1 MPALDAQVAVVG
13 AGPIGMTLAG
23 RLAQRGVNVVLLEQ
37 HPRHTGEGSK
47 ALCMQRETLEIW
59 ARLGVGETV
68 AARGVQWDLGRTY
81 FRDRELFSIRLPSSE
96 ADHFPPFVNINQT
109 EVEEL
114 LLERLRE
121 VPNVEVRWG
130 YRLVGLRQD
139 PDGVRLSC
147 ETAEGRVEL
156 NAAYAVGTDGAHSSV
171 RQLLGMGFPGHSH
184 DDLFL
189 ICDIRAR
196 LPFPRER
203 RFFFDPPWNPG
214 RQVLVHPQPDDTW
227 RIDWQVPSGT
237 DVDVERASGAL
248 DRRIRQVVGPETKYE
263 LAWVTAYRFHQ
274 RLAAR
279 FRVGRALLAGDAAH
293 LMSPFGARGL
303 NSGAADAENLAW
315 KLALVLDGRA
325 TEALLDSYEAERRAA
340 AVENLAITDASMR
353 FMVPRGPLRRAARN
367 AILRGSVRFD
377 ALRRRVNSGRLS
389 QPHTYRSSPLV
400 APDHGDDRL
409 PVHGAVAPDASC
421 IALGA
426 EEAAVARLRDLVGGD
441 FLALLV
447 CRTGSQA
454 AAAMAIRA
462 ARLAWPAPCR
472 IAVIGADTPLRGVTV
487 LKDPTGELLRTY
499 GAAGS
504 RAWLIRPDGHLAGSL
519 PLDARES
526 VDRLPAL
533 QAMAIGG
540 SRRAT
545 ASPRSARAS
554 SVRDTMRRRSRRAG

>member
-1 MPALDAQVAVVG
+1 MPALDAKVAVVG

-23 RLAQRGVNVVLLEQ
+23 RLAQRGVSVLLLEQ

-68 AARGVQWDLGRTY
+68 AQRGVQWNVGRTY

-96 ADHFPPFVNINQT
+96 ADHFPPFVNISQT

-114 LLERLRE
+114 LLGRLGELAE
-121 VPNVEVRWG
+121 VDLRWG
-130 YRLVGLRQD
+130 HRVTGVRQD
-139 PDGVRLSC
+139 GDGVRLSC
-147 ETAEGRVEL
+147 ETSQGTAELTV
-156 NAAYAVGTDGAHSSV
+156 AYAVGTDGAHSSV
-171 RQLLGMGFPGHSH
+171 RHLLGMGFPGHSH

-237 DVDVERASGAL
+237 DVDAERASGAF
-248 DRRIRQVVGPETKYE
+248 DRRIRQIVGEETEYE
-263 LAWVTAYRFHQ
+263 LTWATAYRFHQ
-274 RLAAR
+274 RLAPR

-315 KLALVLDGRA
+315 KLELVLAGRA
-325 TEALLDSYEAERRAA
+325 PEALLDSYDAERRAA
-340 AVENLAITDASMR
+340 ALENLAVTDASMN
-353 FMVPRGPLRRAARN
+353 FMVPHGPLRRGARN
-367 AILRGSVRFD
+367 AILRGSVRFG
-377 ALRRRVNSGRLS
+377 ALRRRVNSGRLA
-389 QPHTYRSSPLV
+389 QPFTYDASPV
-400 APDHGDDRL
+400 IAAVHDDERL
-409 PVHGAVAPDASC
+409 PLHGAVAPDGACSV
-421 IALGA
+421 LGRDDA
-426 EEAAVARLRDLVGGD
+426 GTSRLRDLVGDD
-441 FLALLV
+441 FLALLI
-447 CRTGSQA
+447 CRTGSQR

-462 ARLAWPAPCR
+462 AGLAWPAPCR
-472 IAVIGADTPLRGVTV
+472 VAVVGADGPLRGVAV
-487 LKDPTGELLRTY
+487 LKDDLGELVRAY

-504 RAWLIRPDGHLAGSL
+504 RAWLIRPDGHLAGSQ

-533 QAMAIGG
+533 QAMAIGD
-540 SRRAT
+540 RHA
-545 ASPRSARAS
+545 APP
-554 SVRDTMRRRSRRAG
+554 VPVVRRRPLAVARQRQRRAG